1 MLYFP
6 AHMSRHFYIHH
17 FPENRV
23 MRKAAAFCIVFLLA
37 FVQVSCQRIEPK
49 PEFLKVTKRTG
60 ELNRLRPEFEERYII
75 LHKHT
80 FPGVLDRIYKSNMR
94 NYTIFL
100 RDGVLFAHHEYVGVD
115 PQADAAAIKADVT
128 TQEWWKLTDPM
139 QEPLETRKEGEWW
152 ASMDELLF
160 ADARVVDYRKAA
172 RYAFV
177 AQIAAGN
184 EDQVRHVIAGISAQA
199 VELAERFHVQNL
211 TAYGKDGRIYVYFE
225 YYGENAA
232 NDLKALQ
239 EDADFAP
246 TRQALSSLM
255 VHPVENRPCW
265 QTMRQVFHAD

>member
-1 MLYFP
+1 ML
-6 AHMSRHFYIHH
+6 
-17 FPENRV
+17 
-23 MRKAAAFCIVFLLA
+23 KATAISFIFLLA
-37 FVQVSCQRIEPK
+37 FMIVSCQKIESK
-49 PEFLKVTKRTG
+49 PDLLQVAKRTG

-100 RDGVLFAHHEYVGVD
+100 LDSVLFAHHEYVGVN
-115 PQADAAAIKADVT
+115 PQADAAAIKADIN

-160 ADARVVDYRKAA
+160 VDARVVDYKKVTQHG
-172 RYAFV
+172 FV

-184 EDQVRHVIAGISAQA
+184 EEQVRQAITGIGAQA
-199 VELAERFHVQNL
+199 AELAKRFHVQNL
-211 TAYGKDGRIYVYFE
+211 SAFAKDDRVYVYFE

-239 EDADFAP
+239 EDADFAT

-255 VHPVENRPCW
+255 VHPVENQPCW